1 MPNIIIDY
9 DKCEGCGDCVETC
22 PAEVLE
28 MQNDKPVVVNIDECL
43 ECESC
48 VEVCEHDAVTLEED

>member
-1 MPNIIIDY
+1 MPRVIVDEE
-9 DKCEGCGDCVETC
+9 KCEGCGECVDTC

-28 MQNDKPVVVNIDECL
+28 MQGEKAVVINEDECL

-48 VEVCEHDAVTLEED
+48 VEVCEPGAITLEED

>member
-9 DKCEGCGDCVETC
+9 DKCEACGDCVETC

-28 MQNDKPVVVNIDECL
+28 MQDGKPVVVNIDECL

-48 VEVCEHDAVTLEED
+48 VEVCEPGAVTMEED

>member
-1 MPNIIIDY
+1 MPRVIVDES
-9 DKCEGCGDCVETC
+9 KCEGCGECVDTC

-28 MQNDKPVVVNIDECL
+28 MQNDKAMVINEDECL

-48 VEVCEHDAVTLEED
+48 VEVCEPGAITLEVD

>member
-1 MPNIIIDY
+1 MARPVIDEE
-9 DKCEGCGDCVETC
+9 KCEGCGECVDTC

-28 MQNDKPVVVNIDECL
+28 MQGDKAVVVDEDECL

-48 VEVCEHDAVTLEED
+48 VEVCETGAIQLVED

>member
-1 MPNIIIDY
+1 MAKIIIDY
-9 DKCEGCGDCVETC
+9 EKCEGCGECVDTC

-28 MQNDKPVVVNIDECL
+28 MQDDKPVVVNEEECL

-48 VEVCEHDAVTLEED
+48 VEVCEQDAITLETD

>member
-1 MPNIIIDY
+1 MPRVIIDEE
-9 DKCEGCGDCVETC
+9 KCEGCGECVDTC

-28 MQNDKPVVVNIDECL
+28 MQNGKAVVVNEDECL

-48 VEVCEHDAVTLEED
+48 VEVCEQGAITLETD

>member
-1 MPNIIIDY
+1 MPKVIIDQE
-9 DKCEGCGDCVETC
+9 KCAGCGECVDTC

-28 MQNDKPVVVNIDECL
+28 MQDDKAVVINEDECL

-48 VEVCEHDAVTLEED
+48 VEVCEEDAITLEED